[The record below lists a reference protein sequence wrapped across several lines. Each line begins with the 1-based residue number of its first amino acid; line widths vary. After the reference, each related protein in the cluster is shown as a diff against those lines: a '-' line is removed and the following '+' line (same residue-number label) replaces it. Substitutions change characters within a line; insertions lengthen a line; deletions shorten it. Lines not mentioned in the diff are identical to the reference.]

1 MPTKDPKKPKKV
13 TQPIKGARVKYD
25 WHKMQVEFFKSSFE
39 AVTPFLREK
48 YDIDISKSGAVQRR
62 VKGWQEQKIE
72 LKRESVETSK
82 KELVHLYAPTAEEL
96 AQMHQGLTTLFKATI
111 KKELKDCIDPKTGE
125 VIRTPNVVEMKRIWE
140 IVKAEKLEPT
150 AVQKNENSM
159 STEDRDLL
167 SSLLDQNFDDE

>member
-1 MPTKDPKKPKKV
+1 MHTKDPKKTPTKKP
-13 TQPIKGARVKYD
+13 TKRAMYN
-25 WHKMQVEFFKSSFE
+25 WAKMQIEYFKSDIPTV
-39 AVTPFLREK
+39 APFLKEK
-48 YDIDISKSGAVQRR
+48 YGLDISKNGAIGRR
-62 VKGWQEQKIE
+62 VKGWQDQKTE
-72 LKRESVETSK
+72 LKKEMVETSK
-82 KELVHLYAPTAEEL
+82 KELVHLYTPTAEEL
-96 AQMHQGLTTLFKATI
+96 AQMHQWLTTLFKATI

-159 STEDRDLL
+159 LTEDRDLL